1 MLGNNIQTHIFCYS
15 LLFLGTMFYTLAAY
29 YHLKYNQNWTF
40 LKALTIALPFVLI
53 EYTFSLRGIHHSYKY
68 LNHSTSTILI
78 ITIIFC
84 FISMWL
90 FNYFILKK
98 NKTNINLFKEIL
110 AFILIIIAFYISNV
124 IN

>member
-1 MLGNNIQTHIFCYS
+1 MLGNNIQTHIFAY
-15 LLFLGTMFYTLAAY
+15 LLIFIGTIFYTLAAY
-29 YHLKYNQNWTF
+29 YHLTYNKNWTF
-40 LKALTIALPFVLI
+40 LKALAIAMPFVLI

-90 FNYFILKK
+90 FNYFILK
-98 NKTNINLFKEIL
+98 NRTNVNLFKEFL
-110 AFILIIIAFYISNV
+110 AFVLIIIAFYISNV

>member
-15 LLFLGTMFYTLAAY
+15 LIFLGTIFYTLAAY

-40 LKALTIALPFVLI
+40 LKAFIIAIPFVLI

-90 FNYFILKK
+90 FNYFILK
-98 NKTNINLFKEIL
+98 NRTNINLFKEFL
-110 AFILIIIAFYISNV
+110 AFVLIIIAFYISNV

>member
-1 MLGNNIQTHIFCYS
+1 MLGNNIQTHLFAYS
-15 LLFLGTMFYTLAAY
+15 LIFLGTIFYTIASY
-29 YHLKYNQNWTF
+29 YHLSYNKNWTF
-40 LKALTIALPFVLI
+40 LKALAIAIPFVLI

-90 FNYFILKK
+90 FNYFILK
-98 NKTNINLFKEIL
+98 NRTNVNLFKEFL
-110 AFILIIIAFYISNV
+110 AFVLVIIAFYISNV